1 MNNTLIDTDVLIW
14 YLRGNK
20 KAYDTIM
27 NNNFSISAVT
37 HMELIQGLR
46 DKNEFRTLQN
56 TLNQWNI
63 KTLQIS
69 EDISLRALF
78 YVQEHYLSNSLQL
91 ADALIASTCIHHG
104 LKLITANDKHY
115 KIIKDLD
122 MEIFRP

>member
-1 MNNTLIDTDVLIW
+1 MNKTLIDTDVFIW

-20 KAYDTIM
+20 KAYDVIM
-27 NNNFSISAVT
+27 SNDFAISAIT

-46 DKNEFRTLQN
+46 DKKELHTLQRTLSE
-56 TLNQWNI
+56 WNV
-63 KTLQIS
+63 KTLQIN
-69 EDISLRALF
+69 EEISLRALF
-78 YVQEHYLSNSLQL
+78 YTQEHFLSNSMQL

-122 MEIFRP
+122 MEVFRS

>member
-56 TLNQWNI
+56 TLNQWSV
-63 KTLQIS
+63 KTLQIN

-78 YVQEHYLSNSLQL
+78 YVQEHYLANSMQL
-91 ADALIASTCIHHG
+91 ADALIASTCMHYG

-122 MEIFRP
+122 IEIFRP